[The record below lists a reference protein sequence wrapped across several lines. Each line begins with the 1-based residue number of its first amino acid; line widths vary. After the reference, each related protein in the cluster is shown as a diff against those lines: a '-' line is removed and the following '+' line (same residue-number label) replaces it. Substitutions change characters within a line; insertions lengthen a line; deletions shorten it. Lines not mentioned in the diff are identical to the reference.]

1 MEREMAE
8 RTPRQRA
15 WASHGLKEVGR
26 AVLDKFNKEV
36 RPHLQRCGAKS
47 RSTGESCR
55 APVVPGKQRCRW
67 HGGLVPSGDGAWH
80 QLQWPDRNAKDWQ
93 KKLDEKLK
101 RAERDRRRRERRLE
115 KMTPEERAKH
125 EEWQRTH
132 KPGSKAERQRKRAD
146 RKAAQDFKKRAE
158 QPERPVSPELAAL
171 QAHAAYLE
179 AERDRYRALAQAE
192 QQPTIG
198 VFG

>member
-1 MEREMAE
+1 MAE
-8 RTPRQRA
+8 RTPRQKA

-47 RSTGESCR
+47 RSTGEPCR
-55 APVVPGKQRCRW
+55 APVVPGKNRCRW
-67 HGGLVPSGDGAWH
+67 HGGLVPCGDQWH
-80 QLQWPDRNAKDWQ
+80 TLQWPKGDAKDWP
-93 KKLDEKLK
+93 KKLNEKLK
-101 RAERDRRRRERRLE
+101 RDERNRRRKERRLA
-115 KMTPEERAKH
+115 KMSPEERAKYDD
-125 EEWQRTH
+125 WLKYRR
-132 KPGSKAERQRKRAD
+132 PGSKIERSKPRAAK
-146 RKAAQDFKKRAE
+146 KAAEEFKALAE
-158 QPERPVSPELAAL
+158 QSERPASPELAAL
-171 QAHAAYLE
+171 QAQAAFLE